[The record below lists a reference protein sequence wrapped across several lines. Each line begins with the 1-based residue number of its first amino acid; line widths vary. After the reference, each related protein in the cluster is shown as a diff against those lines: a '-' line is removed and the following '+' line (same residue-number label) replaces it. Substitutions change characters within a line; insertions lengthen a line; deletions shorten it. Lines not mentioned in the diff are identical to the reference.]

1 MTETPGSTSDANVDI
16 PQFESQLRDGRDRF
30 LAHAIEHA
38 LSIGRRTP
46 EDFIRFFPP
55 QTIMRGL
62 ADAPEVRAQILV
74 EATGIKERIAARKP
88 WESAA
93 EDLQI
98 ALSEG
103 ETNAEAVLWGFHPD
117 DRVTYL
123 NRADLWAFLVEG
135 EFWNADQHSPEYAL
149 AKEHVAFLLE
159 RGLVDRVL
167 THRDIVQGLTLREIS
182 TRLPKVE
189 LGAIIDGALEAG
201 SRGAPF
207 TELEL
212 LTALPP
218 SVLADYVP
226 LPRVWN
232 GVVVPMIAERHGFA
246 EPVGSQSD
254 RPAPAASHKKPP
266 EDDDALIDEDDIS
279 EEDFATP

>member
-1 MTETPGSTSDANVDI
+1 MTETPGSTPIQNVDI
-16 PQFESQLRDGRDRF
+16 PRFESRLKEGRDRF

-46 EDFIRFFPP
+46 EDFVRFFPP
-55 QTIMRGL
+55 HAIMKGL
-62 ADAPEVRAQILV
+62 ADAPELRAQILV
-74 EATGIKERIAARKP
+74 EATGIKEKIAARKP

-98 ALSEG
+98 ALTEG
-103 ETNAEAVLWGFHPD
+103 ETSTAAILWGFHPD
-117 DRVTYL
+117 DRVRYL
-123 NRADLWAFLVEG
+123 NRADLWAFLAEG
-135 EFWNADQHSPEYAL
+135 EFWNVDQQSPGYAL

-159 RGLVDRVL
+159 RGVVDHLL

-189 LGAIIDGALEAG
+189 LGTIIQGALEAG
-201 SRGAPF
+201 SRGQPF
-207 TELEL
+207 TEVEL

-226 LPRVWN
+226 LLRIWK
-232 GVVVPMIAERHGFA
+232 GVIIPKIAERHGFA
-246 EPVGSQSD
+246 EPATPQSD
-254 RPAPAASHKKPP
+254 RPAAPSGWSDPPA
-266 EDDDALIDEDDIS
+266 DNGALIDEDDIS
-279 EEDFATP
+279 EEDFANP